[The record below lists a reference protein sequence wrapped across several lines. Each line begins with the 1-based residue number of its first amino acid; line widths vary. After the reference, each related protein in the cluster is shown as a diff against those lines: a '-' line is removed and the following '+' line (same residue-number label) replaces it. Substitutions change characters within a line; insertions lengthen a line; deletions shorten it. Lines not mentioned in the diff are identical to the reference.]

1 MRNPKMNKAELIS
14 KVAETTGMTKVDADK
29 AVDAVFS
36 AITSALKSGD
46 DVRLIGFGAFS
57 VSNRAARQGK
67 NPMTGA
73 AITIPASKAP
83 KFSAGKA
90 LKDTING

>member
-1 MRNPKMNKAELIS
+1 MNKAELIS